1 MTVDKPW
8 PGINYESLRGSR
20 KSPADIS
27 KYVNFPGIPR
37 TDLKNSAQ
45 TWDYVKWLVSQTK
58 LPVILKGVLTARD
71 AVKAAESGV
80 SGVIVSN
87 HGGRLVTIT
96 ITIMLLCPIAPTVKT
111 SLPPPTNHS
120 MGPESFT
127 KRQYC
132 VHTHENT
139 LFYYTCSY
147 FRKYWISP
155 CAHL

>member
-8 PGINYESLRGSR
+8 PGINYESLRGNR

-37 TDLKNSAQ
+37 PDLKNSAQ

-71 AVKAAESGV
+71 AVKAAECGV

-96 ITIMLLCPIAPTVKT
+96 ITIMLLCPFVPRGKDT
-111 SLPPPTNHS
+111 PPPPPAIPWDLKALQKDNIACIRMKIHH
-120 MGPESFT
+120 F
-127 KRQYC
+127 
-132 VHTHENT
+132 V
-139 LFYYTCSY
+139 YYTCIY
-147 FRKYWISP
+147 FRKY
-155 CAHL
+155 